1 MSRLNH
7 ECWSPFVIH
16 KDLRL
21 GRRQWGARVIM
32 ILGCPPI
39 RCHLKTERPAAAVM
53 GYSDGSAPAAKPEVA
68 RARGGRPGGGGGF
81 FRRSRP
87 SHGQGEHPLRAPA
100 VAPQAAT
107 PPATG
112 ARAARTHAKG
122 PLAPGPAA
130 PHPTWLPGRALRRGP
145 VPLRLR
151 KQRTGRPDSD
161 RSLLVDSYVH
171 TAPGHTRPSS
181 S

>member
-7 ECWSPFVIH
+7 ECWSLFVIY

-32 ILGCPPI
+32 ILRVGCPPI
-39 RCHLKTERPAAAVM
+39 RCYLKTERPAVV
-53 GYSDGSAPAAKPEVA
+53 GYSDGPAPAAKPEVA

-81 FRRSRP
+81 FRRDRRTAR
-87 SHGQGEHPLRAPA
+87 RAPA
-100 VAPQAAT
+100 QTSGSGP
-107 PPATG
+107 TG

-122 PLAPGPAA
+122 PLAPEPAA
-130 PHPTWLPGRALRRGP
+130 PHPTWLPGRAPRRGP

-151 KQRTGRPDSD
+151 KQWTGRPDSD
-161 RSLLVDSYVH
+161 RSLDSYVH